1 MALKYLENTK
11 KTIQEMQNFFMDLE
25 KNKKQLEE
33 ELNKKELEQSDLLH
47 EMELSRL
54 NAIELMNTAKRLVK
68 LRKERRVIKD
78 ILEVLKTEKGFA
90 DKYINKGI
98 CADLKQNVMNLDN
111 LKKCWSD
118 RKYHPK
124 ILKDLKINKIQEKS
138 EEK

>member
-11 KTIQEMQNFFMDLE
+11 KMIQEMQNFFIDLE

-78 ILEVLKTEKGFA
+78 TLEVLKTEKGFA
-90 DKYINKGI
+90 
-98 CADLKQNVMNLDN
+98 
-111 LKKCWSD
+111 
-118 RKYHPK
+118 
-124 ILKDLKINKIQEKS
+124 
-138 EEK
+138 